1 MTNQEIEEM
10 IKSHIP
16 NMRKPFI
23 GIKIWKEEPK
33 DVPKYEG
40 TVFPGICTQIAEVLM
55 TGRGTFYTTPDQH
68 FCTAGLMATGVRPRM
83 TDEEFAEVTKTHLVM
98 SKDSKDFETARR
110 YYRVESEKLCPIPT
124 EKNAGVQVGLFK
136 DVKDA
141 DIVLIFCTPYQG
153 DVINRAYAYSLGEV
167 IIGYGSHSGCPFILG
182 GPYVLKEPNFTV
194 GDIEWRGYVGLDDD
208 EITFAFPYQ
217 SILRFLDD
225 FPEAADDYNE
235 RFRMIRSLLYSP
247 PKTPPMGKWKDK
259 KMQHE

>member
-40 TVFPGICTQIAEVLM
+40 TAFPGLCTQIGEVLM

-68 FCTAGLMATGVRPRM
+68 FCTAGLVATGVVPRQ
-83 TDEEFAEVTKTHLVM
+83 TDEEFAATTKTHLVM

-141 DIVLIFCTPYQG
+141 DIVLIFCTPLQG
-153 DVINRAYAYSLGEV
+153 DIINRAYAYSLGEMLK
-167 IIGYGSHSGCPFILG
+167 GFGSHSGCPFILG
-182 GPYVLKEPNFTV
+182 YPYVMKEPNFTI
-194 GDIEWRGYVGLDDD
+194 GDIEWRGYVGLRED
-208 EITFAFPYQ
+208 EITLAFPYQ
-217 SILRFLDD
+217 SLLRFLDD
-225 FPEAADDYNE
+225 FPQSADDYKE
-235 RFRMIRSLLYSP
+235 RYRMIGLLQYSP
-247 PKTPPMGKWKDK
+247 PKTPPMGKWKDG
-259 KMQHE
+259 KMQHK